1 MWNHKKQDSF
11 NKVLFTNHCRW
22 QNFHPSL
29 LCLVNHCVESIYKTQ
44 KTRTKVCHLQRSVN
58 STLKLGLFEFLKASN
73 PFFQLYTATDA
84 DGNRGK
90 CGFTITVLVNSAGRA
105 SSNKPELPPPLGP
118 FTNWVD
124 KFLDLF
130 DHLPPSVDIFYLIN
144 VDKKSIF
151 FRLL

>member
-1 MWNHKKQDSF
+1 MLIF
-11 NKVLFTNHCRW
+11 
-22 QNFHPSL
+22 
-29 LCLVNHCVESIYKTQ
+29 
-44 KTRTKVCHLQRSVN
+44 
-58 STLKLGLFEFLKASN
+58 KLGPFEFLKASN
-73 PFFQLYTATDA
+73 SFFQLYTATDA

-118 FTNWVD
+118 FTNCVD

-144 VDKKSIF
+144 IDKKVNIF
-151 FRLL
+151 GLPTHLLYLNVVYELHCITQYYAYQGIFWKPGKTSKFQPIHFTI